1 MQLVFSDVAQ
11 IFYRFFK
18 GLPDF
23 KTRFE
28 RDTDLALAYREE
40 RYNPPSLSKDIRYTV
55 HTTGNSSK
63 SKTLLLE

>member
-1 MQLVFSDVAQ
+1 MWHKCFTGSSE
-11 IFYRFFK
+11 
-18 GLPDF
+18 DF
-23 KTRFE
+23 QTSQTVKTRFE

-63 SKTLLLE
+63 SKTLLLK